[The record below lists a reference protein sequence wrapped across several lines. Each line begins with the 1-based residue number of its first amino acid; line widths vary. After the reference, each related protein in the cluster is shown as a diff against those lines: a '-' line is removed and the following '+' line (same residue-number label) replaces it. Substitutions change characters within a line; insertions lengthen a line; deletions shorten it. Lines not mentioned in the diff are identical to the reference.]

1 MPANLM
7 LALPGNKASK
17 ATRESRFYSIYRVGT
32 MGEFFLLF
40 LVYFDLFITIIIILQ
55 LVKTKIRTLE
65 FVLLPQVSAVG
76 RCGESSHPDP
86 EVGRWGGRKEWGR
99 L

>member
-1 MPANLM
+1 
-7 LALPGNKASK
+7 
-17 ATRESRFYSIYRVGT
+17 

-40 LVYFDLFITIIIILQ
+40 LVYFDLFSIFFLQ
-55 LVKTKIRTLE
+55 LVKTKIKTLE
-65 FVLLPQVSAVG
+65 SVLLPQVNVVG
-76 RCGESSHPDP
+76 RCVESSHPDP